1 MASDPELNRIFRSGF
16 DSQKGEYDIINNFS
30 GLDLHP
36 KGVQSFS
43 RRRHGDEMFS
53 RRRHGDEM
61 FSRRRHGD
69 EMFSRRRYGDEIGG
83 LALTAVPAAA
93 KQIPEVIP
101 LQVLRKPGNAPVFTR
116 SRQHRRRS
124 DSTI

>member
-36 KGVQSFS
+36 KGVQS
-43 RRRHGDEMFS
+43 FS